1 MTWHNRHECKYVVPP
16 AVAEQLLRRVEAHVA
31 PDQHAAKIG
40 GTYPIS
46 SLYLDDAVN
55 TLYRETVEGRAHRFK
70 LRIRSYE
77 DRADLPVFL
86 EVKRRHNGIVQK
98 LRCPVP
104 RQALPDLLRGD
115 TTVVPELPPHQRQ
128 PLEEFVRLQQMQR
141 AFPKL
146 LVRYRRQ
153 AFVGCDEP
161 TVRVTFDREM
171 AASVEAESLVRHSG
185 RFERLPLPGV
195 IVEIKFTDQCPAWLT
210 TSVRACELQ
219 RRSFSKYCR
228 SAEALTDVGHAAM
241 R

>member
-1 MTWHNRHECKYVVPP
+1 M
-16 AVAEQLLRRVEAHVA
+16 
-31 PDQHAAKIG
+31 PDQHAAKADG
-40 GTYPIS
+40 SYPIC

-55 TLYRETVEGRAHRFK
+55 TLYRETVEGRANRFK
-70 LRIRSYE
+70 LRIRSYG
-77 DRADLPVFL
+77 DRTDLPVFL
-86 EVKRRHNGIVQK
+86 EVKRRQNRIVQK

-104 RQALPDLLRGD
+104 RQALPGLLRGD
-115 TTVVPELPPHQRQ
+115 TTVLPELPPHHRQ

-153 AFVGCDEP
+153 AFVGRDEP

-185 RFERLPLPGV
+185 RFESLPLPGV
-195 IVEIKFTDQCPAWLT
+195 IVEIKFTDQCPTWLT
-210 TSVRACELQ
+210 NSVRACELR